1 MARVCTSCSTN
12 WKSIVFF
19 CPKCGIDLRS
29 KVDNEVK
36 TAPIKLESKDKESR
50 VFTSSVVWIVVGIFL
65 FGALFASVE
74 LVGGGSIGSPAQ
86 ENPAITENQSD
97 SSVIAQDE
105 TDQTNAETLTGNP
118 ESPDNPTSFIDQETK
133 VTLTLDAW
141 VQKHS
146 ADEAFNSIQKWSATF
161 RLMNPTQIDET
172 QNKLGD
178 ARGFLDAAW
187 FNLTTNGSPRV
198 PIFDQKQKEV
208 INEVE
213 NYLDTTTDLYVQV
226 NNEYHNSR
234 QDVVNLLEEKITSLS
249 KVNIK
254 INSLLDWLK
263 INGSSYETR

>member
-1 MARVCTSCSTN
+1 
-12 WKSIVFF
+12 
-19 CPKCGIDLRS
+19 
-29 KVDNEVK
+29 
-36 TAPIKLESKDKESR
+36 LESKDKESR
-50 VFTSSVVWIVVGIFL
+50 VFTSPVVWIVVGIFL

-178 ARGFLDAAW
+178 AGRFLDVALR
-187 FNLTTNGSPRV
+187 NLTTNGSPRV